1 MVFRVRFAWA
11 GSGVCVWTSAGVME
25 EWPELSES
33 RSLWCCHILTD
44 VTVCISQGTFGYL
57 ASSSLCP
64 SWLTFLLA
72 GWLRVEFETTFL
84 ITKTILP
91 ILGEHFLRRG

>member
-1 MVFRVRFAWA
+1 
-11 GSGVCVWTSAGVME
+11 ME

-33 RSLWCCHILTD
+33 RSLRCCHTLTD
-44 VTVCISQGTFGYL
+44 MTVRISQGAFGYL
-57 ASSSLCP
+57 ASSSLCLA
-64 SWLTFLLA
+64 WLTFLLA